1 LNNNLDKHN
10 AEFIFKKPLS
20 KIKILSALVVLF
32 LSTVYGWYYYEY
44 HYLARQPIPML
55 KADMEPTR
63 IKSSK
68 PGGAL
73 VANTDKLVYNS
84 LKNSKNDGSISL
96 LPEPEEPLALHQKDS
111 ESSND
116 KIDDIIGNIL
126 SESENPPQTDIAKTE
141 EIQLSEPIADTSGV
155 KTLKIV
161 QVQESD
167 SKTHKKTITPK
178 ERPSYRMQ
186 LVSVRTEE
194 AANKEWNRLKKLHSK
209 YLASLPY
216 IVQKVNIENKGIF
229 YRLMA
234 GKFDTFG
241 QAKSVCKKLM
251 SLQQNCVVIHY

>member
-1 LNNNLDKHN
+1 MNNKLDEHD

-20 KIKILSALVVLF
+20 KIKLLSALIVIF
-32 LSTVYGWYYYEY
+32 ISTVYGWYYYEY
-44 HYLARQPIPML
+44 NYLTRQPIPL
-55 KADMEPTR
+55 LEADAEPTR
-63 IKSSK
+63 IKSVK

-73 VANTDKLVYNS
+73 VANTDKLVYDS
-84 LKNSKNDGSISL
+84 LKNSKHDGSISL
-96 LPEPEEPLALHQKDS
+96 LPEPEEPVALQPKDS

-126 SESENPPQTDIAKTE
+126 SESENPPKTEIIKTE
-141 EIQLSEPIADTSGV
+141 EAQLSEPIADTSGV

-161 QVQESD
+161 QVQETS
-167 SKTHKKTITPK
+167 SKTQKKAIVAK
-178 ERPSYRMQ
+178 EKPSYRIQ

-216 IVQKVNIENKGIF
+216 IVQKVNIENKGTF